1 MSFLSKI
8 IAASYSLRMKI
19 SKLTGLGIKT
29 DNNMSNKNAPVNF
42 YSLKAITNTGEEI
55 KFEKY
60 KGKKI
65 LLVNV
70 ASQCG
75 FTPQYAELEELH
87 QQNNNIVILGFPSNN
102 FGAQE
107 PGSDKEIAEFCKV
120 NYGVTFQLFKKND
133 VKGNN
138 KQPVYQWLSDETKNG
153 WNNKEP
159 EWNFYKYLVSENGDL
174 LNVFSS
180 SVSPLDIQLGTAIAV
195 RQVTPHIFHDN

>member
-1 MSFLSKI
+1 MSLLGKI
-8 IAASYSLRMKI
+8 IIASYSLRMKI

-29 DNNMSNKNAPVNF
+29 ENNMSNKNAPVNF
-42 YSLKAITNTGEEI
+42 YSLKAMANTGEEI
-55 KFEKY
+55 EFEKY
-60 KGKKI
+60 RGKKV

-75 FTPQYAELEELH
+75 FTPQYAELERLH
-87 QQNNNIVILGFPSNN
+87 QQNKDVVILGFPSNN

-107 PGSDKEIAEFCKV
+107 PGSDEVIAEFCKV

-159 EWNFYKYLVSENGDL
+159 EWNFYKYFIDENGNL

-180 SVSPLDIQLGTAIAV
+180 SVSPLDIQLSV
-195 RQVTPHIFHDN
+195 RR

>member
-1 MSFLSKI
+1 MSLLSKI
-8 IAASYSLRMKI
+8 ITASYSLRMKI
-19 SKLTGLGIKT
+19 SRRTGLGIKT
-29 DNNMSNKNAPVNF
+29 ENNMSNKNAPANF
-42 YSLKAITNTGEEI
+42 YSLKAITNSGEEI
-55 KFEKY
+55 EFEKY
-60 KGKKI
+60 RGKKV

-75 FTPQYAELEELH
+75 FTPQYAELERLH
-87 QQNNNIVILGFPSNN
+87 MQRKDLVILGFPSNN

-107 PGSDKEIAEFCKV
+107 PGSDEEIAEFCNV
-120 NYGVTFQLFKKND
+120 NYGVTFQLFKKD
-133 VKGNN
+133 EVKGNN

-180 SVSPLDIQLGTAIAV
+180 SVSPLDIQLSA
-195 RQVTPHIFHDN
+195 RR

>member
-1 MSFLSKI
+1 MSLLSKI
-8 IAASYSLRMKI
+8 ITASYSLRMKI

-29 DNNMSNKNAPVNF
+29 GNNMLNKNAPVNF
-42 YSLKAITNTGEEI
+42 YSLKATTNSGEEI

-60 KGKKI
+60 RGKKV

-75 FTPQYAELEELH
+75 FTPQYAELERLH
-87 QQNNNIVILGFPSNN
+87 QQNKDIVILGFPSNN

-107 PGSDKEIAEFCKV
+107 PGSDEEIVNFCRV
-120 NYGVTFQLFKKND
+120 NYGVTFQLFKKDD
-133 VKGNN
+133 VTGNN
-138 KQPVYQWLSDETKNG
+138 KQPVYQWLGDETKNG

-180 SVSPLDIQLGTAIAV
+180 SVSPLDIQLSA
-195 RQVTPHIFHDN
+195 Q

>member
-1 MSFLSKI
+1 MSLLSKI
-8 IAASYSLRMKI
+8 ITASYSLRMKV

-29 DNNMSNKNAPVNF
+29 EANILDKNAPVNF
-42 YSLKAITNTGEEI
+42 YSLKATSNSGEAI

-60 KGKKI
+60 KGKKV
-65 LLVNV
+65 LLVNL

-75 FTPQYAELEELH
+75 FTPQYAELEQLH
-87 QQNNNIVILGFPSNN
+87 QQNKELVILGFPSNN

-107 PGSDKEIAEFCKV
+107 PGSDKEIAEFCNV
-120 NYGVTFQLFKKND
+120 NYGVTFQLFKKNE

-159 EWNFYKYLVSENGDL
+159 EWNFYKYLVSENGYL

-180 SVSPLDIQLGTAIAV
+180 SVSPLDIQLSA
-195 RQVTPHIFHDN
+195 RR

>member
-1 MSFLSKI
+1 MSLLGKI
-8 IAASYSLRMKI
+8 IIASYSLRMKI

-29 DNNMSNKNAPVNF
+29 ENNMSNKNAPVNF
-42 YSLKAITNTGEEI
+42 YSLKAMANTGEEI
-55 KFEKY
+55 EFEKY
-60 KGKKI
+60 RGKKV

-75 FTPQYAELEELH
+75 FTPQYAELERLH
-87 QQNNNIVILGFPSNN
+87 QQNKDIVILGFPSNN

-107 PGSDKEIAEFCKV
+107 PGSDEEIAEFCKV

-159 EWNFYKYLVSENGDL
+159 EWNFYKYFIDENGNL

-180 SVSPLDIQLGTAIAV
+180 SVSPLDIQLSV
-195 RQVTPHIFHDN
+195 RR

>member
-1 MSFLSKI
+1 MSLLSKI
-8 IAASYSLRMKI
+8 ITASYSLRMKI
-19 SKLTGLGIKT
+19 SRRIGLGIKT
-29 DNNMSNKNAPVNF
+29 ENNMSNKNAPANF
-42 YSLKAITNTGEEI
+42 YSLKAITNSGEEI
-55 KFEKY
+55 EFEKY
-60 KGKKI
+60 RGKKV

-75 FTPQYAELEELH
+75 FTPQYAELERLH
-87 QQNNNIVILGFPSNN
+87 MQRKDLVILGFPSNN

-107 PGSDKEIAEFCKV
+107 PGSDKEIAEFCNV
-120 NYGVTFQLFKKND
+120 NYGVTFQLFKKD
-133 VKGNN
+133 EVKGNN

-180 SVSPLDIQLGTAIAV
+180 SVSPLDIQLSA
-195 RQVTPHIFHDN
+195 RR